1 MSRKDNDRAAQ
12 GGSIAAHILAFVGV
26 TLLAA
31 VVLLTAAGLM
41 LKFGPSP
48 AAGERAFCCRQAS
61 GQLAEAYFP

>member
-41 LKFGPSP
+41 L
-48 AAGERAFCCRQAS
+48 
-61 GQLAEAYFP
+61 